1 MEEKLTHEEQLAAM
15 RQEMQQWAFGIRSVY
30 VLLLALPLYYITRIL
45 VELPQVGQIF
55 EDMLGSKQKLPAT
68 TLLLLDHPLAAGSV
82 IWLGTILAA
91 AAIFMLQSA
100 KQVWVVKVI
109 SVIFLIAS
117 AHVVTA
123 LLMEPLMQVVMNL
136 SGGGG

>member
-15 RQEMQQWAFGIRSVY
+15 RQEMRQWAFGIRSVY

-55 EDMLGSKQKLPAT
+55 EDMLGSRQKLPAT

-91 AAIFMLQSA
+91 AAIFVLQQA
-100 KQVWVVKVI
+100 KHVWVVMVI

-123 LLMEPLMQVVMNL
+123 LLMEPLIQVVMNL
-136 SGGGG
+136 SGGGV

>member
-1 MEEKLTHEEQLAAM
+1 MDEKLTHEEQLAAM
-15 RQEMQQWAFGIRSVY
+15 RQEMRQWAFGIRSVY

-55 EDMLGSKQKLPAT
+55 EDMLGSRQKLPAT
-68 TLLLLDHPLAAGSV
+68 TLLLLDHPLAAGCV

-91 AAIFMLQSA
+91 AAIFVLQQA
-100 KQVWVVKVI
+100 KHVWVVMVI

-117 AHVVTA
+117 AHLVTA

-136 SGGGG
+136 SGGGV